1 MNTNQAHHR
10 LCFCTIVVYPFPFF
24 FSSTPLASLCNNG
37 TAWVEC
43 HPIRGRGS
51 SAPSVNSFN
60 NGHGLCHSQVR
71 FTINPLYTLNQELK
85 FTDSQHSTWIAL
97 AGSIGL
103 VLPSGSSVALLYGF
117 IFCVLCCF
125 CVAASLGELSSIWP
139 TAGGQYHFVYALCTE
154 RWRKPMVRTPTQ
166 WFPDSLYILY
176 TNK

>member
-10 LCFCTIVVYPFPFF
+10 LNFLDICRVSVSFFPFSNTF
-24 FSSTPLASLCNNG
+24 VHSFQQWRFLVRIPPHQTGLFSPVYQLYQQWPWPLPFSST
-37 TAWVEC
+37 T
-43 HPIRGRGS
+43 HFYS
-51 SAPSVNSFN
+51 SYV
-60 NGHGLCHSQVR
+60 
-71 FTINPLYTLNQELK
+71 LNLE
-85 FTDSQHSTWIAL
+85 FEITDSQDSTWIAL

-154 RWRKPMVRTPTQ
+154 RWRKPMVRFPT
-166 WFPDSLYILY
+166 WSPPDSCHILD